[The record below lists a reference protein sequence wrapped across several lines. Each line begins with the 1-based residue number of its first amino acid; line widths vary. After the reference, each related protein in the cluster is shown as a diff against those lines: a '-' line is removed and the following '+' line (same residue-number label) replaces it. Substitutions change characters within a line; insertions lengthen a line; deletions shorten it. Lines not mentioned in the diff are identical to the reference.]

1 MSELLLKHA
10 QLIED
15 CNLMSICVELIVG
28 KDAVIPDITPRYTA
42 NLACSIREDAIL
54 ETLENCQRIYNKYGR
69 YSNMAKKQV
78 VISMTLYS
86 RIKDKGI
93 YCKRIMK
100 KN

>member
-15 CNLMSICVELIVG
+15 CNIASLRVELIVG
-28 KDAVIPDITPRYTA
+28 KDTVVPEIEERRIG
-42 NLACSIREDAIL
+42 NLCVSVREDAIL
-54 ETLENCQRIYNKYGR
+54 ETLENMYRIYNKYGK
-69 YSNMAKKQV
+69 YSNMCKKEC
-78 VISMTLYS
+78 VISYTLYS